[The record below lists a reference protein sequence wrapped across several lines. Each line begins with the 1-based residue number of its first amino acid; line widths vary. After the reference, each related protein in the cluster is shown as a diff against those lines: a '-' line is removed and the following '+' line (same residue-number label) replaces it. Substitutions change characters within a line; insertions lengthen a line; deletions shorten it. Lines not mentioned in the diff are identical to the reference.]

1 MGNQQGRNRA
11 VFFAAVP
18 CFVGVSGDA
27 YPIGTI
33 VTVLSQFEDLDSS
46 YLGESD
52 SLTVCPLGFNLNSSH
67 P

>member
-1 MGNQQGRNRA
+1 M
-11 VFFAAVP
+11 FFAAVP

-33 VTVLSQFEDLDSS
+33 VTVPSQFEDLDSS
-46 YLGESD
+46 YLGGSD
-52 SLTVCPLGFNLNSSH
+52 SLTVCPLGFNLDSSH